1 MRYARRLATI
11 ACGRASLTVWM
22 VIRGDLLDH
31 EVAEQGLEPIVV
43 ELSDE
48 QVKEKYGV
56 TTIYE
61 VEESRAVN

>member
-1 MRYARRLATI
+1 
-11 ACGRASLTVWM
+11 M
-22 VIRGDLLDH
+22 VMRGDLLDH
-31 EVAEQGLEPIVV
+31 EVADQGLEAIAA

-61 VEESRAVN
+61 VEGSHAVN